1 MNSELQSILDLI
13 GKNQMQFTS
22 ITPRRVSLESAI
34 NGSAMPGKAA
44 KPETI
49 KDRAETAVDL
59 AQKLVAVATAHGEV
73 SAKIKTHIE
82 RKVKALQELE
92 HLRATINEYEINI
105 SEMIDQRDQLLSD
118 YEDVAKTLGA
128 VRLT

>member
-1 MNSELQSILDLI
+1 MNPELQNILDLI
-13 GKNQMQFTS
+13 GTNQMQFTS
-22 ITPRRVSLESAI
+22 VKPRRVSLEGAI
-34 NGSAMPGKAA
+34 GYGMPKAA

-73 SAKIKTHIE
+73 SAKIKAYIE
-82 RKVKALQELE
+82 RKAKALQELE
-92 HLRATINEYEINI
+92 HLQATINEYEINI
-105 SEMIDQRDQLLSD
+105 SDMIDQRDKLLSD
-118 YEDVAKTLGA
+118 YEDVAKELGA